1 MDLWIK
7 NNNVLM
13 KEFIIIPYAKKMTIS
28 TGKRRQGEE
37 GERERKRE
45 NERDVKKDDKVYI

>member
-7 NNNVLM
+7 NNNILM
-13 KEFIIIPYAKKMTIS
+13 NEFIIVPYAKKMTIN

-37 GERERKRE
+37 RERERMRE
-45 NERDVKKDDKVYI
+45 T

>member
-7 NNNVLM
+7 NNNILM

-37 GERERKRE
+37 REREREKERMRE
-45 NERDVKKDDKVYI
+45 T